1 MKSIEARGSRG
12 DFVSTVARDDN
23 KDLRL
28 QRILSKYLGGQ
39 EAAAGFYHE
48 PLTLSALRGDVMLSM
63 KSIVDTSHFWMS
75 DHSRFWYHLEENADN
90 YNLGAVL
97 ISDTGTYLLRCLRGV
112 LFFLSFEIYKSLD
125 LKILQVI
132 CKFGTNRLL
141 TYSLRFP

>member
-1 MKSIEARGSRG
+1 MQAWELFGKESMKSIEARGSRG

-48 PLTLSALRGDVMLSM
+48 PLTLSALRGDVLPSM
-63 KSIVDTSHFWMS
+63 KPIVDTSHFWMS

-97 ISDTGTYLLRCLRGV
+97 ISDTGTYVLYKMYESLTNSFILLCFNGRKRAPLR
-112 LFFLSFEIYKSLD
+112 
-125 LKILQVI
+125 
-132 CKFGTNRLL
+132 
-141 TYSLRFP
+141 

>member
-28 QRILSKYLGGQ
+28 QRILSKYLDGQ
-39 EAAAGFYHE
+39 EAAFYHE
-48 PLTLSALRGDVMLSM
+48 PLTLSALRGDVLPSM
-63 KSIVDTSHFWMS
+63 KPIVDTSHFWMS

-97 ISDTGTYLLRCLRGV
+97 ISDTGTYLLRCLRGL
-112 LFFLSFEIYKSLD
+112 LFFLPFEIY
-125 LKILQVI
+125 
-132 CKFGTNRLL
+132 
-141 TYSLRFP
+141 